1 MARLKS
7 KKIIDAINKGISI
20 NPTTFDVKYIEKVL
34 VDGAYEK
41 VENIIT
47 YTGIIYLEDN
57 SNKIT
62 IESKTQG
69 TSYTTNKYKMILNN
83 ENEIKIDEKNVVEF
97 ESKEGHIKVTGAYP
111 IIIEDTLC
119 GYLCDL
125 ERTWFHGF

>member
-7 KKIIDAINKGISI
+7 KKIIDAINTGISI

-119 GYLCDL
+119 VYLCDL
-125 ERTWFHGF
+125 ERT

>member
-62 IESKTQG
+62 VESKTQG

-125 ERTWFHGF
+125 ERT

>member
-20 NPTTFDVKYIEKVL
+20 NPTTFDVKYAEKVL

-69 TSYTTNKYKMILNN
+69 TYYTTNKYKMILNN
-83 ENEIKIDEKNVVEF
+83 ENEIKIDEKNIVEF

-111 IIIEDTLC
+111 IIIENTLC

-125 ERTWFHGF
+125 ERT

>member
-62 IESKTQG
+62 IESKSQG

-97 ESKEGHIKVTGAYP
+97 ESKEGRIKVTGAYP

-125 ERTWFHGF
+125 ERT

>member
-69 TSYTTNKYKMILNN
+69 TSYTTNKYKIILNN

-125 ERTWFHGF
+125 ERT

>member
-20 NPTTFDVKYIEKVL
+20 NPTIFDVKYAEKVL

-62 IESKTQG
+62 VESKTQG

-125 ERTWFHGF
+125 ERT

>member
-20 NPTTFDVKYIEKVL
+20 NPTTFDVKYAEKVL

-97 ESKEGHIKVTGAYP
+97 DSKEGHIKVTGAYP

-125 ERTWFHGF
+125 ERT

>member
-20 NPTTFDVKYIEKVL
+20 NPTTFDVKYAEKVL

-97 ESKEGHIKVTGAYP
+97 DSKEGHIKVTGAYP
-111 IIIEDTLC
+111 IIIENTLC

-125 ERTWFHGF
+125 ERT

>member
-57 SNKIT
+57 SDKIT

-125 ERTWFHGF
+125 ERT

>member
-7 KKIIDAINKGISI
+7 KRIIDAINKGISI

-125 ERTWFHGF
+125 ERT

>member
-20 NPTTFDVKYIEKVL
+20 NPTIFDVKYAEKVL

-97 ESKEGHIKVTGAYP
+97 DSKEGHIKVTGAYP

-125 ERTWFHGF
+125 ERT